1 MSAGRR
7 TLGFSWPAL
16 VALAGLAAPRVVLH
30 DLHVVEEGQPAAVLL
45 AVVPLICWVVAVLW
59 RRPPRPFLT
68 VLAIGAIHGVLLAVG
83 HQILWDEAFGATGPR
98 LGDFDPRVQEAILRL
113 AAVFSSLVTGVLTG
127 VVTGAVAVVL
137 SRVVIGPRRATE
149 RQVEKARRG
158 P

>member
-1 MSAGRR
+1 
-7 TLGFSWPAL
+7 
-16 VALAGLAAPRVVLH
+16 
-30 DLHVVEEGQPAAVLL
+30 
-45 AVVPLICWVVAVLW
+45 
-59 RRPPRPFLT
+59 
-68 VLAIGAIHGVLLAVG
+68 
-83 HQILWDEAFGATGPR
+83 
-98 LGDFDPRVQEAILRL
+98 VQEAILRL